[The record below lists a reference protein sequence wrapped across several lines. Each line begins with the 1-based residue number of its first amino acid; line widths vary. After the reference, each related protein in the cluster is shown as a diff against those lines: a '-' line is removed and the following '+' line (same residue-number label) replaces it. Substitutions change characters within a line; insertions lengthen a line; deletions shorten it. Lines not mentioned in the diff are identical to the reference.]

1 MSPLL
6 QRRDSLREPRSVVL
20 QCVEVVLRHN
30 DALQHTGG
38 IISSFLGPPPNL
50 PLAEACSYGSIDL
63 LDWIWES
70 SCTSAEDRSSS
81 WTLCNYLRSDTH
93 YVQWQFAEALE
104 VAGTRN
110 DVTVVEWL
118 LEHNNGS
125 QISEYIVDAVVA
137 KGHLDVLKIFL
148 AYQIEAGMVDWG
160 YSIVTAMENGHS
172 EVVRWMHKN
181 IGGGVH
187 VHNLIA
193 MALDIGDMDL
203 AQFLMP
209 RGGCLLDYACPGKNV
224 YMIEWMFDCG
234 YLRRSETHTVS
245 AIQSLAEVG
254 NLELLQKVIQLVPE
268 LPIDSSIWIRCWGF
282 ALKIAFMRC
291 NFPTIR
297 CLVEHRM
304 GYLICNCY
312 CKVLADLTWLAARKG
327 HIELL
332 QYVYNLGIPNAFKDV
347 SIWVGAVSNGK
358 LETVKWL
365 LERKL
370 YPPSD
375 EESNV
380 IDEAAKYGRLEIL
393 QFFHGLNTV
402 MTMDEDA
409 PESRLTIQVNKLWAK
424 SHAIDLAAAHGHL
437 AVIQWLHMHR
447 KEGCTANAM
456 DGAATYGH
464 LHVVQWLQENR
475 DEGCTTVAMDAAAS
489 NGHMSI
495 LQYLQINRSEGCSA
509 SIMDGPA
516 KKGDLNMLKWLHE
529 NRADWCTNWILKYA
543 VYSGHLG
550 TICWLLVH
558 YPGLKLESVEMAED
572 APNKFDVVLLLVWHF
587 GQSWIT
593 SDFVEES
600 ILPGDAKPHDNY
612 IAEWVRE
619 KM

>member
-1 MSPLL
+1 
-6 QRRDSLREPRSVVL
+6 
-20 QCVEVVLRHN
+20 
-30 DALQHTGG
+30 
-38 IISSFLGPPPNL
+38 
-50 PLAEACSYGSIDL
+50 
-63 LDWIWES
+63 
-70 SCTSAEDRSSS
+70 
-81 WTLCNYLRSDTH
+81 
-93 YVQWQFAEALE
+93 
-104 VAGTRN
+104 
-110 DVTVVEWL
+110 
-118 LEHNNGS
+118 
-125 QISEYIVDAVVA
+125 
-137 KGHLDVLKIFL
+137 
-148 AYQIEAGMVDWG
+148 
-160 YSIVTAMENGHS
+160 
-172 EVVRWMHKN
+172 
-181 IGGGVH
+181 
-187 VHNLIA
+187 
-193 MALDIGDMDL
+193 
-203 AQFLMP
+203 FLMP

-304 GYLICNCY
+304 G
-312 CKVLADLTWLAARKG
+312 
-327 HIELL
+327 
-332 QYVYNLGIPNAFKDV
+332 
-347 SIWVGAVSNGK
+347 IWVGAVSNGK